1 MSPSKPDY
9 VAIHR
14 QALVAARA
22 AVAQI
27 AHEEGTRGMDCG
39 FAWVNF
45 SGAEPF
51 GRAVRSQPEV
61 SKGYPTGYQVW
72 NPGEHRGQSIHI
84 IEAGAKAYQEHLK
97 NNNIN
102 STVGSRYD

>member
-1 MSPSKPDY
+1 MVKPDY

-14 QALVAARA
+14 QAIAAARQAVAA
-22 AVAQI
+22 I

-39 FAWVNF
+39 FAWVAFPGN
-45 SGAEPF
+45 EPY

-61 SKGYPTGYQVW
+61 SKGYPSGLQVW
-72 NPGEHRGQSIHI
+72 DPGRHAGQSIHI
-84 IEAGAKAYQEHLK
+84 KEAGARAYSEVLK
-97 NNNIN
+97 DNNIN